1 MIAVIVTFSLVSLFL
16 FIMLL
21 GTYSKLTKLEQL
33 QLKRL
38 EKVERESVLIRDV
51 VLSHNETISKYME
64 VTDYLLIK
72 DGGAGVYMGERGDA

>member
-1 MIAVIVTFSLVSLFL
+1 MIVVIVTFSLVSLFL

-21 GTYSKLTKLEQL
+21 GTYGKLTKLEL
-33 QLKRL
+33 ELKRL
-38 EKVERESVLIRDV
+38 EKVERESVLVRDV

-64 VTDYLLIK
+64 VTDYLLIR

>member
-1 MIAVIVTFSLVSLFL
+1 MIAVIVTFSIVSLFL

-21 GTYSKLTKLEQL
+21 GTYAKLTKHEQL

-38 EKVERESVLIRDV
+38 EQIERETTMIRDV
-51 VLSHNETISKYME
+51 VISHNDTITKYVE
-64 VTDYLLIK
+64 VADYLLIR